1 MKHILISV
9 LGSSPAVITE
19 TLYALFKKERFPE
32 EAHIFTTSH
41 GLDTFARLRVT
52 QTIRCLC
59 EDYQQPTT
67 LLDNLH
73 FHIARDENGEC
84 IEDIRDE
91 SDQIRIAD
99 TLTDVIRGIISKDKN
114 NTTAID
120 ASIAG
125 GRKSMSFYMGYIF
138 SMFAR
143 EQDCLSHVLVNSV
156 YEGTDFMYPTVKAQP
171 LAFLYGENKGKNKI
185 VDGQQ
190 LDARGATDAI
200 ELAEIPF
207 IRLNNSLIDANDT
220 FVYGGKLSYSEC
232 IAAYQLSM
240 KPESICL
247 TVVAEKLLIDIN
259 GSEMS
264 LSPEQ
269 MALYNAILKDSV
281 TGEFSIFRG
290 DWGAIQLD
298 IERRWIEELAS
309 LVSYD
314 IDDVAIDCF
323 EAICEQFEKIYS
335 NIRVSTSTKN
345 TILKNGL
352 TQAIFDRLVREIKA
366 TIAEKTVGN
375 VFRLCVPTPVSV
387 KKGDF
392 HPNLSEARKETKS
405 KTDKRAAAYGVLLN
419 PLQIN
424 LA

>member
-19 TLYALFKKERFPE
+19 TLYALLKKERFPE
-32 EAHIFTTSH
+32 EVHIFTTAH
-41 GLDTFARLRVT
+41 GLDMFERLRVIE
-52 QTIRCLC
+52 TIRCLC
-59 EDYQQPTT
+59 EDYNQSTT
-67 LLDNLH
+67 LLDNLL
-73 FHIARDENGEC
+73 FHIAVDENEEC

-143 EQDCLSHVLVNSV
+143 EQDCLSHVLVDSV
-156 YEGTDFMYPTVKAQP
+156 YEGTDFMYPTVKAKP
-171 LAFLYGENKGKNKI
+171 LLFLYGESKDKHKI
-185 VDGQQ
+185 VEGHQ
-190 LDARGATDAI
+190 LDARDAADAI

-207 IRLNNSLIDANDT
+207 IRLNNSLVDANDT

-240 KPESICL
+240 KPESIRL
-247 TVVAEKLLIDIN
+247 TVVAGKLLIDIN

-269 MALYNAILKDSV
+269 MALYNVILKDTAS
-281 TGEFSIFRG
+281 GKFSIFRG
-290 DWGAIQLD
+290 DWNVIQFD

-309 LVSYD
+309 LVSYN
-314 IDDVAIDCF
+314 INDVAIDCF
-323 EAICEQFEKIYS
+323 EEICEKFEKIYS

-387 KKGDF
+387 KISDF
-392 HPNLSEARKETKS
+392 HPNLPEARKETKS

-419 PLQIN
+419 PKQIS
-424 LA
+424 LK